1 MSQVRITDER
11 LEAEFKKSTDTV
23 MVHGKDGRIMGMYT
37 PIDRTAILPR
47 ISEEELN
54 QRMEDKTAKCF
65 TTDEVLAKLR
75 AL

>member
-1 MSQVRITDER
+1 MSQVRITDAT

-23 MVHGKDGRIMGMYT
+23 MVHGADGRIMGLFT
-37 PIDRTAILPR
+37 PLSLVSQPR

-54 QRMEDKTAKCF
+54 RRMDDTNETCF
-65 TTDEVLAKLR
+65 TTEEVLAKLR